1 MSFSGSLQSFQ
12 SAWRKVMQAFSS
24 ALYVLSRCCILSAD
38 YQCLLVFTLA
48 QTRTVARVQLG
59 IRAFNSTVYQ
69 DTHLCTCKHKSWLAD
84 IFSLHY
90 SLSLLSCPLSP
101 LHYLSTIYCLLL
113 LTLPRGAKHAL
124 SVPVCVLTCFV
135 GVLFRLNLDVY
146 VLSSRHFSAA

>member
-1 MSFSGSLQSFQ
+1 MSFFGSLQSFQ
-12 SAWRKVMQAFSS
+12 SAWQKVMQAFSS
-24 ALYVLSRCCILSAD
+24 VLYVLSRCCILSAD
-38 YQCLLVFTLA
+38 YQCLLMFTLA

-101 LHYLSTIYCLLL
+101 LHYLSFQSTISMHYI
-113 LTLPRGAKHAL
+113 
-124 SVPVCVLTCFV
+124 
-135 GVLFRLNLDVY
+135 
-146 VLSSRHFSAA
+146 LSSLTDIASRSQTCLICTHVRLDFKS